1 MAVCGIKSILNLISH
16 DKSASSTNQAD
27 LFDFILQREIQ
38 VKHISLYQERRFT
51 KLGCS
56 AASILDALFYPRM
69 LLNESHLTNQ
79 HIEIVCMFLD
89 SEFFITEL
97 SLLAF
102 FTHKVSLPML
112 NFVEISS
119 QEELLRVFPKLYED
133 LQKGKMDTLEQYLV
147 KYRHIVV
154 SPPTNE
160 TEALLLES
168 VCLNA
173 SKSMMLQCGKEYGF
187 ADKNEPA
194 RATQSNLLTAEE
206 LAQLPTSN
214 IPSERIFSVF
224 DRKVVAA
231 KSHNHKFKGKSIR
244 NDMTL
249 YQSSVSNIPDRKLSA
264 ILKILNAREKER
276 DSKQGVA

>member
-1 MAVCGIKSILNLISH
+1 MNLISH

-102 FTHKVSLPML
+102 FTHKVSLPLL

-119 QEELLRVFPKLYED
+119 QEELLRVFPKLYDD

-206 LAQLPTSN
+206 LAQPATFPVKEFSQYLT
-214 IPSERIFSVF
+214 ER
-224 DRKVVAA
+224 
-231 KSHNHKFKGKSIR
+231 
-244 NDMTL
+244 
-249 YQSSVSNIPDRKLSA
+249 
-264 ILKILNAREKER
+264 
-276 DSKQGVA
+276 